1 MKDTSISLGPHF
13 DEFVISQ
20 VSVGKYKNVTEVL
33 LAGLRLLEDEESKV
47 IELRTAI
54 ETGLNSELVE
64 DFDFEDNLQRLKS
77 GKKLKNGQNYI

>member
-1 MKDTSISLGPHF
+1 MKDTSLSLGPHF

-33 LAGLRLLEDEESKV
+33 LAGLRLLEGEESKV

-77 GKKLKNGQNYI
+77 GKKLKNG

>member
-1 MKDTSISLGPHF
+1 MKDTSLSLGPHF
-13 DEFVISQ
+13 DEFVNSQ

-77 GKKLKNGQNYI
+77 GKKLKNG

>member
-1 MKDTSISLGPHF
+1 MKDTSLALGPHF

-33 LAGLRLLEDEESKV
+33 LAGLRLLENEERRV
-47 IELRTAI
+47 LELRAAI
-54 ETGLNSELVE
+54 ETGLDSELVE

-77 GKKLKNGQNYI
+77 EKKLKNG